1 MKEQQNLLKVRDG
14 IIGIMKSK
22 KDVTLSEYDQLR
34 EYVND
39 LMHQYNEVSSTTQDS
54 WKKEKFNGKNLAT
67 FLGKFKK
74 SAENRT
80 NWWVIHITWV

>member
-39 LMHQYNEVSSTTQDS
+39 LMHQYNEVSSTSLQDS
-54 WKKEKFNGKNLAT
+54 
-67 FLGKFKK
+67 
-74 SAENRT
+74 
-80 NWWVIHITWV
+80 